1 MNRDHEIARRGFAMG
16 KERAPWPT
24 PDRDSSIW
32 PEIVASVDFML
43 GGDDRASDGE
53 QKAEAG
59 NLAPA
64 SPVVHPTP
72 PGYPTIRM
80 DDPRFKEWEKE
91 LGPAIVTAQEARAAA
106 LEEAA
111 QIAEKFVRQHLHMQV
126 PAIAA
131 AIRAAK

>member
-1 MNRDHEIARRGFAMG
+1 MA
-16 KERAPWPT
+16 
-24 PDRDSSIW
+24 
-32 PEIVASVDFML
+32 L
-43 GGDDRASDGE
+43 
-53 QKAEAG
+53 
-59 NLAPA
+59 
-64 SPVVHPTP
+64 
-72 PGYPTIRM
+72 
-80 DDPRFKEWEKE
+80 DDPRAKEWAKE